1 MNKHLNSLTDYPFQY
16 LSELLQGVESE
27 SNDLIGLHIGEPK
40 GNPPE
45 EALDIIKNGAKSYSK
60 YPTSNGEDSL
70 RESYCNWLVKRFSI
84 KDVDPKKNVL
94 PVSGTREGIFSFIQS
109 VIDTSQKN
117 PKVILPNPFYKI
129 YEGAAIMA
137 GAEPYYVNSLE
148 REGFKP
154 DFESIPERVW
164 KDCQLLILCSPSNPT
179 GYCLTKEEY
188 KLLLDK
194 AEKYDF
200 LLCSDEC
207 YIDIYKSSS
216 KAPIGLLECDDIT
229 RRDSRSVV
237 FHSLSKRSNLAGLRS
252 GFICASEE
260 IIKKLSLYRTYH
272 GVTLSLPTQMAS
284 TWAWNDNK
292 HVEENRIEYDKRY
305 EAAISCLDSSENI
318 IRPEGGFYIWLK
330 LPCDDKDFAVSLY
343 AKQGVLALPGSYLGK
358 EIEKHNP
365 GEGFLRLAV
374 VHDIETVIKAFSAVN
389 KTLLDFK

>member
-148 REGFKP
+148 KEGFKP

-188 KLLLDK
+188 ELLLNK

-374 VHDIETVIKAFSAVN
+374 VHDIEIVIKAFSAVN

>member
-154 DFESIPERVW
+154 DFDSIPERVW

-188 KLLLDK
+188 ELLLNK